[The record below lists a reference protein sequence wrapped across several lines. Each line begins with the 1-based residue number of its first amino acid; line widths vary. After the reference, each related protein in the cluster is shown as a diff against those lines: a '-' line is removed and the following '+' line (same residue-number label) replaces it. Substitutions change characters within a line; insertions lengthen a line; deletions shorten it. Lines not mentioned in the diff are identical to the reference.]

1 MTENSCFCNHLVQ
14 MRLATSTDST
24 NSIQVYVV
32 KEKYLSRNEVNY
44 GTDYAGFDVDQPFY

>member
-1 MTENSCFCNHLVQ
+1 
-14 MRLATSTDST
+14 MRLATSTGST
-24 NSIQVYVV
+24 DSIQVYMV